1 MAGVP
6 FTFGLTGGRSAA
18 LDPLRDNNFWLFDVA
33 PIELTPALPLF
44 TPLSGF
50 SAISSPEITVETQD
64 INEGNWPFKKTVVKS
79 ASVGSITL
87 SRGVT
92 WYSSDF
98 WNWTQT
104 AIQGTTGTGF
114 LPLAGLTYRRTLLL
128 VHFFRNLPYVKVQAV
143 GRVGSAQAI
152 DNAQNSQTQAAM
164 AVAGTASFALGAG
177 LVAGSDAAAVGVGTG
192 IAAGAQLGALQLFGG
207 FVATRQIG
215 IKVPARAFLLKN
227 CVPTRYKSGSDFD
240 ATSGQVSIQEL
251 DIQPELIEE
260 ISLGA

>member
-1 MAGVP
+1 VARPV
-6 FTFGLTGGRSAA
+6 TLGLTGGRPAA

-33 PIELTPALPLF
+33 PIELAPALPLF

-92 WYSSDF
+92 WYSADF
-98 WNWTQT
+98 WNWIQT
-104 AIQGTTGTGF
+104 AIQGTTGTGL
-114 LPLAGLTYRRTLLL
+114 LPVAGLTYRRSLLL
-128 VHFFRNLPYVKVQAV
+128 VHFFRNLPFAKVQAV
-143 GRVGSAQAI
+143 GKVGSAQAI
-152 DNAQNSQTQAAM
+152 DNAQNTQTQAAL
-164 AVAGTASFALGAG
+164 ATAGTAGLSIAAG
-177 LVAGSDAAAVGVGTG
+177 LVAGADTAALGVSTG
-192 IAAGAQLGALQLFGG
+192 VASGLQLASLQMFGG
-207 FVATRQIG
+207 FVATKQIG

-227 CVPTRYKSGSDFD
+227 CIPTRYKSGSDFD
-240 ATSGQVSIQEL
+240 ATSGQISIQEM